1 VSKRIWPQD
10 IVVATGG
17 FNMEV
22 SVQGGPGCGEPVK
35 APMTPGDLELV
46 EIRVKEPVEPDSF
59 FKNQEGRIS
68 V

>member
-1 VSKRIWPQD
+1 
-10 IVVATGG
+10 
-17 FNMEV
+17 MEV

-35 APMTPGDLELV
+35 APMTPGDLEMV